1 MASWSL
7 LECTLKGMK
16 LRQAKGVATC
26 SKSRLTITP
35 NMLRHLRRSTEKDR
49 HNADNIMLWA
59 ACCTC
64 FFGFLRSGEITVPS
78 MKSYDP
84 GCHLSAGDV
93 TLDSLTSPKVVQ
105 IHIKASK
112 TDPFR
117 KELMV
122 YLGRTDNILWPVGAV
137 TAYLAVRGQSP
148 GPFFRLASGAPL
160 SREMLYGEVN
170 QGGTP
175 AVWCGYY
182 TVLRPQLQNRGSL
195 YSSCSGD

>member
-1 MASWSL
+1 MASWPL
-7 LECTLKGMK
+7 LECTLKGIK
-16 LRQAKGVATC
+16 LRQAKSVATC

-35 NMLRHLRRSTEKDR
+35 NMLKGDPGRKTGT
-49 HNADNIMLWA
+49 MLTISCYGQLA
-59 ACCTC
+59 APA

-93 TLDSLTSPKVVQ
+93 TLDSLTSPKAVQ

-117 KELMV
+117 KGLMV
-122 YLGRTDNILWPVGAV
+122 YLGRTNNILCPVGAV

-148 GPFFRLASGAPL
+148 AHFFRLASWAPL
-160 SREMLYGEVN
+160 SREMLYSEVN
-170 QGGTP
+170 DGGSP

-182 TVLRPQLQNRGSL
+182 TVLRPQLQNWGSL
-195 YSSCSGD
+195 YSGCSGD